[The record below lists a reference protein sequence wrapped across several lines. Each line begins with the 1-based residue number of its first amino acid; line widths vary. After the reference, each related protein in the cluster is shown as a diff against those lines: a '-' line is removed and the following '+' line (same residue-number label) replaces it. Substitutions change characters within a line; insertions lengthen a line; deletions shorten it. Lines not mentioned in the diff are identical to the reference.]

1 MVAFRNPLLFSP
13 KVFLCFPMLLFPG
26 ELFIANVLRWT
37 LFLTPPL
44 YLLIYCVSH
53 FSTRTPFLCFRH
65 SRILSL
71 IFPRYSGPP
80 PNFLSKIAPL
90 VYSFCPFTP
99 SAYLSCCAYESP
111 FSSLFPSL
119 FPCAKFSPLFPLSL
133 PLCQS

>member
-80 PNFLSKIAPL
+80 QISSRKLPPWFIHFAPSPQVRTSVVVLMSLPSVPFSPPFFPVLNFLP
-90 VYSFCPFTP
+90 C
-99 SAYLSCCAYESP
+99 SP
-111 FSSLFPSL
+111 
-119 FPCAKFSPLFPLSL
+119 
-133 PLCQS
+133 

>member
-1 MVAFRNPLLFSP
+1 MVAFRNPLLFSH

-44 YLLIYCVSH
+44 YLLIYCVSFFH
-53 FSTRTPFLCFRH
+53 EDSLFVFSPLPYSFPNLSEIFR
-65 SRILSL
+65 S
-71 IFPRYSGPP
+71 P

-133 PLCQS
+133 PLGQS

>member
-53 FSTRTPFLCFRH
+53 FSTRTPFLVF
-65 SRILSL
+65 S
-71 IFPRYSGPP
+71 PP
-80 PNFLSKIAPL
+80 P
-90 VYSFCPFTP
+90 YSFPNLSQIFRSPQISSRKLPPWFIHFAPSPQVRTSVVVLMSLPSVPF
-99 SAYLSCCAYESP
+99 
-111 FSSLFPSL
+111 FPSL